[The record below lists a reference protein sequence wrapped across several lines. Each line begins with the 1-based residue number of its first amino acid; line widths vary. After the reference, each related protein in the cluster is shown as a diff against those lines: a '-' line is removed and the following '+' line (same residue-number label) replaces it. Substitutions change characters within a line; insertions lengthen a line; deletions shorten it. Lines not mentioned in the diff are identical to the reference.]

1 LGAHNSDSM
10 PITGNSQRLMGRL
23 PPHPHLAGGHTAVI
37 MDFVTPSPRPATWKL
52 LLAFAIIYFVW
63 GSTYLAIR
71 VGVLEMPPFLM
82 AGVRFFL
89 AGTILYAWV
98 RLTGVPSPTSRE
110 WRDATILGAL
120 MFLMDYA
127 CLFWAEQRV
136 PSGISAV
143 ILAAIPVCI
152 TLLEIIVLRTQKLTA
167 RLTAGLAVGILG
179 VGVLVNPISSWGEAP
194 LDRRGVVA
202 LVVACWGWSIGTIV
216 TQRVT
221 LPKSK
226 AMSSA
231 MQMLSGGIQLLLL
244 ALMAGEFGRF
254 HPRDLSPAA
263 WFSLF
268 YLITAGSI
276 VAFTAYVWLLHYES
290 PTKVG
295 TYAYVNPIVAVIL
308 GALLGGEAVGRRTVL
323 AGFLILL
330 SVATITTIKAKA
342 VPRVQETLPARGHEI
357 S

>member
-1 LGAHNSDSM
+1 V
-10 PITGNSQRLMGRL
+10 
-23 PPHPHLAGGHTAVI
+23 TA
-37 MDFVTPSPRPATWKL
+37 SSRPATWKL
-52 LLAFAIIYFVW
+52 LSAFAIIYFVW

-82 AGVRFFL
+82 AGIRFFL

-98 RLTGVPSPTSRE
+98 RLRGVPSPTPSE

-152 TLLEIIVLRTQKLTA
+152 TLLEMIVLRTQKLTV
-167 RLTAGLAVGILG
+167 RLTAGLAIGILG
-179 VGVLVNPISSWGEAP
+179 VGVLVNPISSLGEAP
-194 LDRRGVVA
+194 LDRRGVIA
-202 LVVACWGWSIGTIV
+202 LIIACWGWSIGTIV

-226 AMSSA
+226 AMGSA
-231 MQMLSGGIQLLLL
+231 MQMLCGGIQLLLL

-254 HPRDLSPAA
+254 HPRSVSPAA

-276 VAFTAYVWLLHYES
+276 VAFTAYIWLLHYES

-323 AGFLILL
+323 AGILILV
-330 SVATITTIKAKA
+330 SVAAITTIKAKVA
-342 VPRVQETLPARGHEI
+342 PRVQETLLPPRSQE
-357 S
+357 SS